1 MAKLIVLG
9 AVAILM
15 FLVACGGASG
25 EGVDAKGAPQDGEMV
40 EQRGSFGGEAPAL
53 VFEAP
58 AGLPEPEA
66 AAMSML
72 ESGPFESF
80 AEEFDR
86 GMSGEELLFL
96 AGNLEISQR
105 KVISVASVSIEV
117 EVVEAAVTE
126 VRVIAESLAG
136 GFVEQL
142 SSSGEPDRQQAHV
155 TVRVPQAQFFTA
167 LERIDALGEVQSR
180 TVGSEDVSEQFID
193 LEARLKSS
201 LREEQ
206 SFLSLLGRTETVG
219 EILTIERELSRV
231 RSEIERLQ
239 GRLNFLERRVELAT
253 ISVSLFPPRKDV
265 VEPPSGALTVEVR
278 DVTGSV
284 DVVRNLVLG
293 LKGSLD
299 GAFLSVNDDSER
311 AEVSLRVFSADF
323 ERAIASLE
331 GQGRVRSKELR
342 EGVRASNGEVPE
354 EPDASIVVAFFKG
367 EGSSNTWLIVAIAT
381 PLGGVALMS
390 LLSLLFLLTYRAGRR
405 RVG

>member
-15 FLVACGGASG
+15 FLVTCGGASG

-105 KVISVASVSIEV
+105 KVISAASVSIEV

-126 VRVIAESLAG
+126 VRVIAESLG

-265 VEPPSGALTVEVR
+265 GEPPPGALTVEVR

>member
-1 MAKLIVLG
+1 MAKLKVLG

-25 EGVDAKGAPQDGEMV
+25 EGADAKGAPQDGEMV

-126 VRVIAESLAG
+126 VRVIAESLG

-239 GRLNFLERRVELAT
+239 GRLNFLGTPGGAGYHQRQPLSPTEGRGRAAFRCPHGRGARRDRQCGCGA
-253 ISVSLFPPRKDV
+253 
-265 VEPPSGALTVEVR
+265 EPGARLE
-278 DVTGSV
+278 
-284 DVVRNLVLG
+284 G
-293 LKGSLD
+293 LPGRR
-299 GAFLSVNDDSER
+299 LSVCQR
-311 AEVSLRVFSADF
+311 
-323 ERAIASLE
+323 
-331 GQGRVRSKELR
+331 
-342 EGVRASNGEVPE
+342 
-354 EPDASIVVAFFKG
+354 
-367 EGSSNTWLIVAIAT
+367 
-381 PLGGVALMS
+381 
-390 LLSLLFLLTYRAGRR
+390 
-405 RVG
+405 